1 MVVWIC
7 LRGGE
12 KTRIML
18 LEQLLLEVGGKKT
31 CLSLREGKVVA
42 LGAQDMVVEGDLSHE
57 AKLLEAGIQGTG
69 QVSHEVVA
77 IRAHGIKALH
87 MEGQGR
93 SAYQSGSAVRASQID
108 TSTRLV
114 SLHRGIHA

>member
-31 CLSLREGKVVA
+31 CLSLREDKVVA
-42 LGAQDMVVEGDLSHE
+42 LGAQDMVVEGDLSH
-57 AKLLEAGIQGTG
+57 
-69 QVSHEVVA
+69 
-77 IRAHGIKALH
+77 
-87 MEGQGR
+87 
-93 SAYQSGSAVRASQID
+93 
-108 TSTRLV
+108 
-114 SLHRGIHA
+114 